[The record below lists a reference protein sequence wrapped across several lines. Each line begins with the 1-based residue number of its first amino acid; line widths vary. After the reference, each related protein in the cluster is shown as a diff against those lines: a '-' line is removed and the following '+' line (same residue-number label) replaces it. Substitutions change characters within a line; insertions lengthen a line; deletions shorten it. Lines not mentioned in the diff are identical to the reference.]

1 MQLDIVLIKKADCLT
16 CNHLCG
22 DLGTNNFDC
31 FNTRGCP
38 AASYNITVGTDIIKA
53 ADDLANAW
61 ATNDSER
68 IATLTNKISNY
79 HDAVKTKIFNI
90 AKAKLKEL

>member
-1 MQLDIVLIKKADCLT
+1 MATWVLTTLT
-16 CNHLCG
+16 VLP
-22 DLGTNNFDC
+22 
-31 FNTRGCP
+31 RGCP

-79 HDAVKTKIFNI
+79 HDAVKPKSLTLQKQN
-90 AKAKLKEL
+90 